1 MKVNKMNTFAN
12 AVINQSTVTTNGM
25 PARSSTADA
34 CVDLFFKIGASRGKD
49 IIPDF
54 VAAYSQQPETA
65 LRIAAWARDVRGG
78 AGERELFRQILKY
91 LEKANMKDAIRL
103 MSKTPNWGRWDDI
116 LIFESDLLKQIS
128 FEMVKRALASDDGL
142 CAKWMPRKGEV
153 ANSLRNY
160 LDWSPKFYRKRLVE
174 LTKVVETQMCANQWD
189 DINFSHVPSI
199 AAARYKKAFNRH
211 TTKYADYVSALASG
225 EAGVKVNAAAIYP
238 HEVIKGVGTTG
249 LHLDETERKLVIA
262 QWDALENF
270 VGDKNVLPM
279 IDVSGSMTCRVGG
292 NSKSSVTCLDVA
304 VALGLY
310 VADKCTGKF
319 KDTFLT
325 FSSKPKLQHVK
336 GDIIQKI
343 EQTVRA
349 NWEMSTNISGAMD
362 EILRVAREGN
372 VSQAEMPQILLIMSD
387 MQFDYCAKTSSGALD
402 MTRQKFAEAGYEMPK
417 VVFWN
422 LNAHSNVPVA
432 FNEVGAALVS
442 GFSPSILKSVLSGDL
457 ATFTPETI
465 MWEAIG
471 NDRYDM

>member
-1 MKVNKMNTFAN
+1 MNTFAN

-91 LEKANMKDAIRL
+91 LEKANMKDAVRL

-471 NDRYDM
+471 NERYDM

>member
-1 MKVNKMNTFAN
+1 MNTFAN

-54 VAAYSQQPETA
+54 VAAYAQQPETA

-116 LIFESDLLKQIS
+116 LIFESDMLKQIS

-349 NWEMSTNISGAMD
+349 NWEMSTNISGAMN
-362 EILRVAREGN
+362 EILRVAREGK

-457 ATFTPETI
+457 AEFTPETI

>member
-1 MKVNKMNTFAN
+1 MNTFAN